1 MFKYITIFRLH
12 SSANKHWY
20 FKHFSLIQFKLL
32 GSETFK
38 TAAKIYFLYD
48 QRNVKYVADISCEN
62 ILLSLLIR
70 SLVIKWRGIVSVTT
84 FLAYYGSCLAF
95 VAAFLSLYKVKMT
108 CHTSGLANS
117 ARVFTPDPIKG
128 CIYCCYH

>member
-1 MFKYITIFRLH
+1 MFKYITIFKLH
-12 SSANKHWY
+12 LSANKHWY
-20 FKHFSLIQFKLL
+20 FKHFSLIQFTLV

-48 QRNVKYVADISCEN
+48 QRIVKYVADISCEN

-84 FLAYYGSCLAF
+84 FLA
-95 VAAFLSLYKVKMT
+95 
-108 CHTSGLANS
+108 
-117 ARVFTPDPIKG
+117 
-128 CIYCCYH
+128 

>member
-12 SSANKHWY
+12 LSANKHWY

-32 GSETFK
+32 GSETSK

-62 ILLSLLIR
+62 ILLSLPIR
-70 SLVIKWRGIVSVTT
+70 SLCIK
-84 FLAYYGSCLAF
+84 
-95 VAAFLSLYKVKMT
+95 
-108 CHTSGLANS
+108 
-117 ARVFTPDPIKG
+117 
-128 CIYCCYH
+128 